1 MKQGQYPYPEDKI
14 YYAIHKEGHNAVT
27 GLRLMKSDNQGIYV
41 APNLDYLSSYI
52 QSMVP
57 GNNPSLTL
65 YYTLKDLKSI
75 KKLMEQKEYSKIRD
89 ISKGIFKSRKYLWG
103 FVLPSNIR
111 SVSFILSNSVSDVNE
126 FLIKRKKTPYKIIFK
141 ASDLDEIIEIMEQ
154 VKNGETS
161 EYNFIVE

>member
-1 MKQGQYPYPEDKI
+1 MKQGEYPYQEDKI
-14 YYAIHKEGHNAVT
+14 YYAVHKEGHNTVT
-27 GLRLMKSDNQGIYV
+27 GLRLMKSDKQGIYV

-52 QSMVP
+52 QTMVP
-57 GNNPSLTL
+57 GNNPTLTL

-75 KKLMEQKEYSKIRD
+75 KKLMGQKEYSKIRD
-89 ISKGIFKSRKYLWG
+89 ISKGWLKGRKHLWG

-111 SVSFILSNSVSDVNE
+111 SVSFILANSTSDVKD
-126 FLIKRKKTPYKIIFK
+126 FLIKKKNTTYKMIFN
-141 ASDLDEIIEIMEQ
+141 ASDLDEIIEVMEQ